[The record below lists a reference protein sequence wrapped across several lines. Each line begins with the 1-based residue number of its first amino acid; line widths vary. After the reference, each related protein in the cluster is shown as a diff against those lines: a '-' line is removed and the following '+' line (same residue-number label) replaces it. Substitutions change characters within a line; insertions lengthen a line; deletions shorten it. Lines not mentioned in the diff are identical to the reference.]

1 MRISRNITKPIITEK
16 TTNMVAENKYVFK
29 VDLKASKKSIKS
41 DLKRIFGVDITD
53 IKTMIIPGKKK
64 RVLKTRGHTK
74 TSKWK
79 KAVVK
84 VKEGQSID
92 LFPKD

>member
-1 MRISRNITKPIITEK
+1 MRLSKIIIKPIITEK
-16 TTNMVAENKYVFK
+16 TTNMVAEDRYVFK

-41 DLKRIFGVDITD
+41 DLKRIFDID
-53 IKTMIIPGKKK
+53 IIDVKTMIMPGKKK
-64 RVLKTRGHTK
+64 RILKTKEYTK

-79 KAVVK
+79 KAIVK
-84 VKEGQSID
+84 IKEGQSID